1 MDILFDTLF
10 LLSRKNEKGDRDK
23 SQQQLRVPL
32 ACLVDYKGQRA
43 IAISKIDIEPNLGVI
58 VGYSKGRYQMNEMEI
73 TRNLRYAGELLN
85 LKPNKNVDSGMDSA
99 PISMTIEVYDRKAG
113 EGSDEEH

>member
-1 MDILFDTLF
+1 M
-10 LLSRKNEKGDRDK
+10 
-23 SQQQLRVPL
+23 
-32 ACLVDYKGQRA
+32 
-43 IAISKIDIEPNLGVI
+43 
-58 VGYSKGRYQMNEMEI
+58 GYSKGRYQMNEMEI